1 MDKDLGRVLLL
12 DKGEYSD
19 KVTYEILD
27 SVMYNKVRYF
37 SKTDDNRGN
46 TPAEDSEFWA
56 VLAYRGEVGPATLDV
71 IDNLESESDTAALS
85 ANMGRAL
92 NSVLAKK
99 QDSDKLSKVATS
111 GNYTDVSNKPSIN
124 GVPLSGNKTTA
135 DLNIDIP
142 STKDFIGNPI
152 FKSANQLLKYNGTD
166 WVAVDAPN
174 LSKYILDPD
183 SKSADQVLTYDGEN
197 WVAAD
202 PQGGGSADTENID
215 LISNINTSHW
225 RKYMGTTG
233 YLVAHKTGNVVTING
248 MLECVTAGKRIL
260 VLPDGLKPGFSNS
273 DENFVGV
280 GFSATTSA
288 NNALFPVT
296 INHNNELYIRLA
308 TTNNAYVFSI
318 CYTV

>member
-37 SKTDDNRGN
+37 SKADDNRGN

-92 NSVLAKK
+92 NSVLVKK

-124 GVPLSGNKTTA
+124 GVPLIGNKTTA

-142 STKDFIGNPI
+142 STKDFIGNPV
-152 FKSANQLLKYNGTD
+152 FKSANQTLKYNGTD
-166 WVAVDAPN
+166 WVAVDAPD

-202 PQGGGSADTENID
+202 PQGGSADTEIIV
-215 LISNINTSHW
+215 LSKQINTDWSIFNPLVYHLTA
-225 RKYMGTTG
+225 RKVGN
-233 YLVAHKTGNVVTING
+233 LVMIDG
-248 MLECVTAGKRIL
+248 MLRCINADKPIMT
-260 VLPDGLKPGFSNS
+260 LPSSLRPSKQLDY
-273 DENFVGV
+273 ETIVGV
-280 GFSATTSA
+280 GFDSASSS
-288 NNALFPVT
+288 
-296 INHNNELYIRLA
+296 
-308 TTNNAYVFSI
+308 TNTFYPAMIDISSGNLSVRHSKAGGDYMFSI
-318 CYTV
+318 TYVL